1 MVWIDYCFGSKLLAE
16 GFRDKALGRR
26 LSLGLG
32 LRSFG
37 FGLKV
42 GV

>member
-1 MVWIDYCFGSKLLAE
+1 MAE
-16 GFRDKALGRR
+16 GFQDKALGRR

-42 GV
+42 GFRVEEFRVYGSD